1 MKYWIAILLGAL
13 GLLLTWFWFCTGW
26 MSAGGAA
33 KVEAVAPVVASGPKS
48 LIAAYA
54 GKKLTLLGVVP
65 SAEAKAKAVA
75 AATAAMGAGNVDDQL
90 RVELGAPVWTSNADN
105 LFGLKPAFDGRA
117 EWTDGKTLVL
127 DGTVGSDAVKTEI
140 GANAAKMVGAGVT
153 IDNRLRVNAPAA
165 SAVQQ
170 QKVAD
175 ILKLDIVEF
184 NSGSAKLTP
193 KGVATLNKVAEALSS
208 GTTKVAIAGHTD
220 NAGND
225 ANNLKLSEDRA
236 ATTLEYLVG
245 KGIARGRLSAQGFG
259 HTQPIADNATAEG
272 KQRNRRIEFT
282 VSEGK

>member
-1 MKYWIAILLGAL
+1 MKYWIAILLGAI
-13 GLLLTWFWFCTGW
+13 GLLLTWFFLCTGW
-26 MSAGGAA
+26 MAAGGAA
-33 KVEAVAPVVASGPKS
+33 TTAAVAPVVASGSKS

-54 GKKLTLLGVVP
+54 GKKVTLLGVVP

-90 RVELGAPVWTSNADN
+90 RVEQGAPVWTTNADN
-105 LFGLKPAFDGRA
+105 LFGMKPGFDGRM
-117 EWTDGKTLVL
+117 EWTDGKTLML
-127 DGTVGSDAVKTEI
+127 DGTVGSDALKAEAA
-140 GANAAKMVGAGVT
+140 ANAAKMVGTGVT
-153 IDNRLRVNAPAA
+153 IDNRLKVVAVAA
-165 SAVQQ
+165 SVVQQ

-236 ATTLEYLVG
+236 ATTLDYLAG
-245 KGIARGRLSAQGFG
+245 KGIARSRLTAQGFG
-259 HTQPIADNATAEG
+259 HTQPIADNATSEG